1 MVEMWRRRSGAAQAK
16 AAAWPRCPVRLPPP
30 AINAQ
35 PKAHPMPSKK
45 FVKGVALACAGV
57 ALLYAIAMVAILV
70 DGMND
75 ELHKA
80 EATVVLGNEVL
91 KNGQPSARLR
101 ARLQRAL
108 DLYRQDYFP
117 RIIVSGGTGKS
128 GHDEA
133 VVMAQWLIA
142 RGVPAARVIRDSH
155 GVNTWATA
163 ANAAQIL
170 REGSGKP
177 GAALEGARSI
187 LVVSQHF
194 HIARCKLAF
203 RRAGIFP
210 VYSAHARYREWR
222 DLYSLGR
229 EVPAYLSYA
238 FRKQS
243 DEKPS
248 KQNRTIP

>member
-1 MVEMWRRRSGAAQAK
+1 
-16 AAAWPRCPVRLPPP
+16 
-30 AINAQ
+30 
-35 PKAHPMPSKK
+35 MPSQKI
-45 FVKGVALACAGV
+45 VKGVALACAAI
-57 ALLYAIAMVAILV
+57 ALSYAIAMVAILA

-75 ELHKA
+75 ELRKA
-80 EATVVLGNEVL
+80 DAGVVLGNEIL

-117 RIIVSGGTGKS
+117 RIIVSGGIGKS

-133 VVMAQWLIA
+133 AIMAQWLIE
-142 RGVPAARVIRDSH
+142 RGVPPARVFRDSH

-170 REGSGKP
+170 YEDRVEL
-177 GAALEGARSI
+177 GAVPKRARSV

-194 HIARCKLAF
+194 HIPRCKLAF
-203 RRAGIFP
+203 RRAGVSPI
-210 VYSAHARYREWR
+210 YSAHARYWEWR
-222 DLYSLGR
+222 DLYSTAR

-238 FRKQS
+238 FRKRP

-248 KQNRTIP
+248 RQNRTIP